1 MDAMRTLT
9 CLVLLLAGT
18 SPVVAVAQ
26 TATAV
31 SLRVDKLEKEM
42 KAVQRKVW
50 PDGVPVQPETGGAP
64 SGELGGNPASS
75 AVMDLTSRVDALES
89 QIKSMTGQIEQYGVR
104 LKRLEDG
111 QKSTD
116 TRLIALEPKAA
127 AESAPIAAPPAAAA
141 PVAAPKPAAIAPAPA
156 AAPKPAAATP
166 VAAAP
171 KPTQTVKAAA
181 TTDPKRKALVD
192 AVPIPVTNDPV
203 EDSYSYGF
211 RLWSAKLYPEAQRHL
226 KDFTEKYP
234 KFKRAS
240 HARNL
245 LGRAYFDDKLYNA
258 AAKTFLGNYQ
268 TDAKGERAAES
279 LSWLGLSLIKLNQL
293 TNACKVYSEFDSVYG
308 TSATAEVR
316 ARVAKGRVDAK
327 CPA

>member
-1 MDAMRTLT
+1 MRTLT
-9 CLVLLLAGT
+9 CLALLLAGT
-18 SPVVAVAQ
+18 SPVVAAAQ

-42 KAVQRKVW
+42 KAVQRKLW
-50 PDGVPVQPETGGAP
+50 PDGLPVQPETGGAP
-64 SGELGGNPASS
+64 SGEMVGSPASS

-89 QIKSMTGQIEQYGVR
+89 QIKTMTGQIEQYGVR
-104 LKRLEDG
+104 VKRLEDG
-111 QKSTD
+111 QKSAD
-116 TRLIALEPKAA
+116 ARLTALEPKAA
-127 AESAPIAAPPAAAA
+127 PVEPA
-141 PVAAPKPAAIAPAPA
+141 PVAPAPAAIAPAPVTTPKPAAVAPTAA
-156 AAPKPAAATP
+156 AAPKPVATP
-166 VAAAP
+166 PAAAP
-171 KPTQTVKAAA
+171 KPTQTVKAAT

-234 KFKRAS
+234 KYRRVS

-268 TDAKGERAAES
+268 TDPKGERASES

-293 TNACKVYSEFDSVYG
+293 TNACKVYSEFDTVYG
-308 TSATAEVR
+308 TNATAEVR

>member
-1 MDAMRTLT
+1 MRTLT
-9 CLVLLLAGT
+9 CLALLLAGT

-64 SGELGGNPASS
+64 SGELGGSPASS

-89 QIKSMTGQIEQYGVR
+89 QIKTMTGQIEQYGVR
-104 LKRLEDG
+104 MKRLEDG
-111 QKSTD
+111 QKSAES
-116 TRLIALEPKAA
+116 RLSALEPKAA
-127 AESAPIAAPPAAAA
+127 PVDPA
-141 PVAAPKPAAIAPAPA
+141 PVAAAPAAVAPAPA
-156 AAPKPAAATP
+156 AAPKPVAAAP
-166 VAAAP
+166 AAAP
-171 KPTQTVKAAA
+171 KPVSATPAAAPKPAQTVKAAP

-234 KFKRAS
+234 KYKRAS

-268 TDAKGERAAES
+268 TDPKGERASES

-308 TSATAEVR
+308 TNATAEVR